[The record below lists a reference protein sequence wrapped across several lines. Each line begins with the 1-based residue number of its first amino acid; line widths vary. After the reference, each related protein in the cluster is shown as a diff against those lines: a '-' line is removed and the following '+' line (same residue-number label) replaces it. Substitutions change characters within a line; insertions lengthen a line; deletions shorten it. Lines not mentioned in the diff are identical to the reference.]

1 MTCEGFMSAK
11 EAQPVDKKNRYII
24 NMLQLD

>member
-11 EAQPVDKKNRYII
+11 EAQPVDKRNRYII

>member
-11 EAQPVDKKNRYII
+11 EAQPVDKKNGYII

>member
-11 EAQPVDKKNRYII
+11 EAQSVDKKNRYII